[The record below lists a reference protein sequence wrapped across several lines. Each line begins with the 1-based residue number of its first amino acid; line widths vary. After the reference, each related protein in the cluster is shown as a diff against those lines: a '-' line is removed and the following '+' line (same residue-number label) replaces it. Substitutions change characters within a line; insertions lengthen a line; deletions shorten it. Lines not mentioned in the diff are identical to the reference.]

1 METIAAVTKIMEV
14 ESRLDTHMAMVIT
27 MRATFW
33 PRGAT
38 FATATASSTALI
50 RTNGQITSTM
60 VIGSTTCVKERAT
73 VTTIMR
79 TYTWGLGR
87 PTNAMD
93 KVNFSHAN
101 KTDIK
106 VSGGMIC
113 VMVRET
119 RHLRMG
125 RRTLELGAKIRSMA
139 RER

>member
-1 METIAAVTKIMEV
+1 METIAAVVKIMVV
-14 ESRLDTHMAMVIT
+14 ESRLDTHMEMVIT
-27 MRATFW
+27 MKAKFW

-38 FATATASSTALI
+38 SATATASSTALI
-50 RTNGQITSTM
+50 RTSGLIMSTM
-60 VIGSTTCVKERAT
+60 VIGSTTCVKERVT

-87 PTNAMD
+87 PTNAMA

-119 RHLRMG
+119 RHLKMG
-125 RRTLELGAKIRSMA
+125 LRTLELGAKTRSMV